1 MDSKRP
7 DRVDEVQKSRKGT
20 IRSVRR
26 RSARQ
31 LSEGFRPAPAP
42 FFHGPCAECCHQELK
57 WSPKSKAES
66 CIGCGTRDTRV
77 LTNVVLGDRS
87 YGICQN
93 CLFLIC
99 NANYKVTTV
108 MSVKQVAG
116 SPEQGRRGRR
126 EPLARG
132 RAQP

>member
-1 MDSKRP
+1 MGSKRP
-7 DRVDEVQKSRKGT
+7 ERADKEQNDQKEAIQKAWQ
-20 IRSVRR
+20 

-31 LSEGFRPAPAP
+31 PCEGFRSAPSP
-42 FFHGPCAECCHQELK
+42 FFHGTCKDCCHKEIK